1 MIGSLRNFAKTKLAG
16 VFVFII
22 IIPFVFWGMGSMFN
36 SGNTNNIA
44 EVNNTKISTQDFM
57 NFINDSRIQQTTI
70 KENLD
75 KNIIEE
81 LLSSLISA
89 TLLDLEINDLNI
101 NLTEIILLKKIKSN
115 KNFLDEN
122 NNFQRTKYEKFLL
135 KNNISAPM
143 FEQRIR
149 GNELQKKLFDYI
161 GAGTTIPK
169 FMLKKTYEDQNRT
182 LNINY
187 INLNNFYKKKEDF
200 TTLEKKD
207 FVKENLE
214 LLKREYIDF
223 EYVKLNP
230 KNLIGID
237 EFNQE
242 FFNNIDKIENKISEG
257 SSFKKIIENL
267 DVSSIIVENFIPSSN
282 SNSIENKIY
291 SLKSSNIEIFE
302 EDDNFLLFNIFKRE
316 NRSPNLED
324 ENTNRQITE
333 MIFQKNKYETN
344 KEIISEIDK
353 KKFNDT
359 RFQEIGKGSI
369 QNLSLNS
376 IEDNTKFNDDS
387 IKILYSLPL
396 GSFTLINDK
405 KDDIYLIK
413 IKDSFNKEINESDQ
427 NYSSFIDRMNTN
439 KRASILRSYDL
450 LLNNKYKVELNQK
463 TIDRVKNYFK

>member
-89 TLLDLEINDLNI
+89 TLLDLEINALNI

-143 FEQRIR
+143 FEQRIK

>member
-89 TLLDLEINDLNI
+89 TLLDLEINALNI